1 MIKIHLLLNIKN
13 VCRGTTESSQSI
25 DDYLDKVQPHLVQ
38 LIKEKQVNELK
49 IQLNVGV
56 RLINEKD
63 KKEFVCHVQTYNLKV
78 LPTDDETIFLCELF
92 HNFKNKCQEEVNIS
106 EQESGSSHN
115 GINDLSINYRKIDL
129 NRGASYIE
137 TPRWLSS
144 KAATINPKKWK

>member
-1 MIKIHLLLNIKN
+1 MIKIHLLLSIKN

-63 KKEFVCHVQTYNLKV
+63 K
-78 LPTDDETIFLCELF
+78 
-92 HNFKNKCQEEVNIS
+92 
-106 EQESGSSHN
+106 
-115 GINDLSINYRKIDL
+115 
-129 NRGASYIE
+129 
-137 TPRWLSS
+137 
-144 KAATINPKKWK
+144 